1 MTINSI
7 RQNII
12 NREKILK
19 LIDFRLSSIKH
30 IHTKFFGNLDVISTR
45 DFFQV
50 QLILFAKVFKT
61 NANNIDS
68 LIPNF
73 WKEKI
78 KCYDLKQVMCQ
89 SDEQFM
95 NILNQF

>member
-30 IHTKFFGNLDVISTR
+30 IHTKFFGNLDVIIMG
-45 DFFQV
+45 DFNQV
-50 QLILFAKVFKT
+50 
-61 NANNIDS
+61 
-68 LIPNF
+68 
-73 WKEKI
+73 
-78 KCYDLKQVMCQ
+78 
-89 SDEQFM
+89 
-95 NILNQF
+95 